1 MNETNPETVSL
12 TSSGKILSAYAGQQ
26 AESGSGLSRMV
37 AERAGRNAEKVYRL
51 RVFAS
56 MRTSACERTIF
67 DLKQDSIRQ
76 YIHDNAEI
84 LTKEE
89 DRRIIALSTCTDSGM
104 LKRTAVFCYIYE

>member
-1 MNETNPETVSL
+1 MVYGHHMDYGKMFGALDDFMDETYLKAHSTGTL
-12 TSSGKILSAYAGQQ
+12 
-26 AESGSGLSRMV
+26 MV
-37 AERAGRNAEKVYRL
+37 GRNTEKVYRL
-51 RVFAS
+51 RVFVS
-56 MRTSACERTIF
+56 MRTSARERTIF

-104 LKRTAVFCYIYE
+104 LKRTVVFCYIYE